1 MARIKARRF
10 VPQRHRRYVFSA
22 ALLELPLISPESHI
36 TRRVYCGAALSL
48 GALTTLLVLIV
59 PVPFIPTPRR
69 YLLGILILIG
79 LLALS
84 SGVVARIAHYT
95 RYSSRYLFLY
105 TTESSLIIIF
115 ANLPFLTAPARVRD
129 FSRKIS
135 SSAGQQRPLSQ
146 WPRGRSSGRVE
157 ECDNSKWGSV
167 MRSSTTTVNEL
178 PSLEEL
184 YESSQKSH
192 PSERGSSSCKDLEI
206 QSIDTDRKSQI
217 SY

>member
-1 MARIKARRF
+1 MTLT
-10 VPQRHRRYVFSA
+10 VCFSTPS
-22 ALLELPLISPESHI
+22 LGLPLISTESHI

-129 FSRKIS
+129 FSRKLG
-135 SSAGQQRPLSQ
+135 SSAGQQRPLSH
-146 WPRGRSSGRVE
+146 WPRSRGSGQVE
-157 ECDNSKWGSV
+157 ECDNMKWGSV
-167 MRSSTTTVNEL
+167 GRSSTTTVNEL
-178 PSLEEL
+178 PSLKEL
-184 YESSQKSH
+184 CDSSQKSY
-192 PSERGSSSCKDLEI
+192 PSERGTSSCKDVEMQSLETEGKE
-206 QSIDTDRKSQI
+206 QCSH
-217 SY
+217 